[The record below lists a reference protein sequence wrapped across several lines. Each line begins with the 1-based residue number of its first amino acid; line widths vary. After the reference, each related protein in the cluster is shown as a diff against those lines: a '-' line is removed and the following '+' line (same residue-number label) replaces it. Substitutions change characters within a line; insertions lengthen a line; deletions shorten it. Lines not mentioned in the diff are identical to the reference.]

1 MVAAEMTDCQTLTRG
16 GGVAPGESGSTTQ
29 AVDAGLSRALREA
42 LEAWHRGASAAGG
55 SVERSFMVAGYPV
68 RLHFAGPAL
77 VPRITRALAHL
88 SVANGIEPE
97 LTIYLGDAAST
108 GMDLTPISELAGAT
122 PAGAGWIHLGNRGR
136 ARFQPAFNMLN
147 LLDLALGVGLLWV
160 ADAREL
166 PYWETSSPLRYMF
179 HWWMEGHERQLV
191 HAGAVGTRAGGV
203 LLVGKAGSGKSTAA
217 LSCLESRLEFGGD
230 DYQLVSLQPFPFA
243 FSLYNSAKLEP
254 DNIQRFPHL
263 RPAVANADRLAEEK
277 AIVFIYESYPNKVS
291 PGFPV
296 RGVLVPSVTHRR
308 ETRVIPTSPASAL
321 AALAPSTIFQL
332 RDPGQ
337 RALEKMAR
345 LLEQVPSFT
354 LELGTDL
361 PEIPGVISRLLE
373 QL

>member
-1 MVAAEMTDCQTLTRG
+1 MTDGQTLTWG
-16 GGVAPGESGSTTQ
+16 GGVAPGESVSTTQAQ
-29 AVDAGLSRALREA
+29 AVDAGLSRALKEA
-42 LEAWHRGASAAGG
+42 LGAWHRGASAAGG

-68 RLHFAGPAL
+68 RLRFAGPAL
-77 VPRITRALAHL
+77 VPRIARALAHL
-88 SVANGIEPE
+88 SVANDIEPE

-108 GMDLTPISELAGAT
+108 GMDLTPFSGLAGGT
-122 PAGAGWIHLGNRGR
+122 PTKAGWIHLGNRGR

-147 LLDLALGVGLLWV
+147 LLDLTLDVGMFWV

-166 PYWETSSPLRYMF
+166 PYWETSSPLRYIF
-179 HWWMEGHERQLV
+179 HWWMGCHARQLV

-203 LLVGKAGSGKSTAA
+203 LLVGKAGSGKSTTA
-217 LSCLESRLEFGGD
+217 LLCLESQLEFAGD
-230 DYQLVSLQPFPFA
+230 DYQLISLQPFPFA

-254 DNIQRFPHL
+254 ENLERFPHL
-263 RPAVANADRLAEEK
+263 RPTVANADRMVEEK
-277 AIVFIYESYPNKVS
+277 AIVFISESHPDKVS

-296 RGVLVPSVTHRR
+296 RAVLVPRVTHHR

-332 RDPGQ
+332 RDPGHL
-337 RALEKMAR
+337 ALETMAQ
-345 LLEQVPSFT
+345 LLEQVPSFS

-361 PEIPGVISRLLE
+361 PEIPGVISRLLA